1 MRQRRRNS
9 THHLP
14 PLKVRGGA
22 YIKFYT
28 ESRTGIRPCRTKELD
43 RQFFYQRV
51 AFGGIKGGQDQR
63 TARYLG
69 KGEQGSSI
77 HAANVIFVSLE
88 WCHELDRSRHQ
99 LEDLEPHALHEG

>member
-28 ESRTGIRPCRTKELD
+28 ESRTGIITKNSRDGINWRVSFRQDGSEGALRLLIERLPITVYGESHFIKSVSELMLPSTETEC
-43 RQFFYQRV
+43 FFCV
-51 AFGGIKGGQDQR
+51 CSDWDA
-63 TARYLG
+63 
-69 KGEQGSSI
+69 
-77 HAANVIFVSLE
+77 
-88 WCHELDRSRHQ
+88 
-99 LEDLEPHALHEG
+99 